1 MKKFILLILI
11 IVISLIGGWEKKSGI
26 SDETDFG
33 DQKRKVEEKIKE
45 LKAKYDFSH
54 WPAKEGQFRLGFP
67 LSPDLFPN
75 LIGAKEVSKS
85 TFLRENDGIPMSE
98 IEPAVGRTYHW
109 EMPSKG
115 SLEIE
120 MFVTSIG
127 RDAQEYLIEKYA
139 ERETRMTS
147 MAYHMPREIIRVRGS
162 TVGLNLGNICFAEP
176 SPKEGIYN
184 EIDFIKDNIVIR
196 VQGRGEI
203 RKEIKD
209 IAIKINSLIP
219 SRIPVPSI
227 DSYRARIK
235 ELFPVKDLV
244 LKLSK
249 EWEDVPIII
258 EVEDPA
264 GGELVYKWESL
275 GRIEIEKDEF
285 GRYIASIGTQDQGM
299 YDIDVFIIN
308 DYLLANCDSLRIT
321 VVEFSKEEIEER
333 IKKSIQ
339 KVDTKSPG
347 KSVE

>member
-11 IVISLIGGWEKKSGI
+11 IIISLIGGWEKKLGI
-26 SDETDFG
+26 SDETDLG
-33 DQKRKVEEKIKE
+33 DWKKRVEEKIEE
-45 LKAKYDFSH
+45 LKVKYDFSH

-75 LIGAKEVSKS
+75 LSGAKEVSKS
-85 TFLRENDGIPMSE
+85 TFLRENDGIPISE
-98 IEPAVGRTYHW
+98 IEPAVGRIYCW
-109 EMPSKG
+109 EVPSKG

-120 MFVTSIG
+120 TFMTSIG

-147 MAYHMPREIIRVRGS
+147 MAMPMPREIIRLKGF
-162 TVGLNLGNICFAEP
+162 TVGLSLGDICFVEP
-176 SPKEGIYN
+176 GPKEGIYN
-184 EIDFIKDNIVIR
+184 EIDFIKDNIVVR

-227 DSYRARIK
+227 DRYRARVK
-235 ELFPVKDLV
+235 ELFPVKDMV
-244 LKLSK
+244 LKLSE

-285 GRYIASIGTQDQGM
+285 GRYIASIGPQDQGI

-321 VVEFSKEEIEER
+321 VVEFTKEEIKER
-333 IKKSIQ
+333 IEKSKKNLTNPR
-339 KVDTKSPG
+339 K
-347 KSVE
+347 